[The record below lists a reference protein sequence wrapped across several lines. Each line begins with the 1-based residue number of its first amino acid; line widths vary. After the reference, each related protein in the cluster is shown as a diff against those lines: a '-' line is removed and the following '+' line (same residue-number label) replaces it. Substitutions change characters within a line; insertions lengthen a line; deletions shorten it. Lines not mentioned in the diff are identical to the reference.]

1 VGPIKDE
8 KSKVYYVIGSMLST
22 DGTNSL
28 LMNSPVWTGIFEL
41 EFGMDSST
49 TCAMMI
55 RVGCRELGR
64 GRERTKAHPEKQH
77 PVPVFLI
84 EFGPLG

>member
-1 VGPIKDE
+1 MKDE
-8 KSKVYYVIGSMLST
+8 KSKVYYVIGSILST

-41 EFGMDSST
+41 EFGMNSST

-55 RVGCRELGR
+55 RVSGLWG
-64 GRERTKAHPEKQH
+64 PKQTLRSSIH
-77 PVPVFLI
+77 YPYPSIYLRVL
-84 EFGPLG
+84 